1 MRWGVHEMAGAV
13 QPMARV
19 RDRGT
24 PARVSGFAPAREML
38 LEIDELTH
46 AFGKVRVLSGLS
58 FQVARGE
65 IFGLLGPNG
74 CGKSTTL
81 RVLTGLLIPD
91 SGSLRLAGAAVA
103 PGGRALRKQM
113 GVVFQAPSLDGRLS
127 ARENLTL
134 SAALQQLT
142 AASAPVRVREALEF
156 AQLTERADDLV
167 STFSGGMKRRLEL
180 ARALLHDPQLLLL
193 DEPTSGLDE
202 PSFRRTWQRILELR
216 ERNQLTV
223 LLTTHR
229 AEEAALCDRVAIMDQ
244 GRVLALDAPAALVE
258 RVSGDVLTLEVDDCE
273 LAAAEVQ
280 RHFGV
285 PARVVAG
292 KLVIE
297 RERGHELIPRLVEAL
312 APGSIRSLSMHRP
325 SLADVFV
332 QLTGRSLGTDTEPA
346 P

>member
-1 MRWGVHEMAGAV
+1 MAGAV
-13 QPMARV
+13 QSTAV
-19 RDRGT
+19 VHSDRA
-24 PARVSGFAPAREML
+24 PERVSGVGGVGVAHETL
-38 LEIDELTH
+38 LELVELSH
-46 AFGKVRVLSGLS
+46 AFKQVRVLSGLS
-58 FQVARGE
+58 LRLARGE

-81 RVLTGLLIPD
+81 RVLTGLLVPD
-91 SGSLRLAGAAVA
+91 SGELRLLGQVVA

-113 GVVFQAPSLDGRLS
+113 GVVFQAPSLDPRLS

-134 SAALQQLT
+134 SAALQQLP
-142 AASAPVRVREALEF
+142 AALAKQRVAEALDF
-156 AQLTERADDLV
+156 AQLPERADDLV

-180 ARALLHDPQLLLL
+180 ARALLHEPSLLLL

-216 ERNQLTV
+216 AQKQLTV

-244 GRVLALDAPAALVE
+244 GRVMALDAPAALVE

-273 LAAAEVQ
+273 RAASAVQ
-280 RHFGV
+280 RHFGLE
-285 PARVVAG
+285 ARVVAG

-312 APGSIRSLSMHRP
+312 PAGSIRSLSMHRP
-325 SLADVFV
+325 TLADVFV

-346 P
+346 R